1 MKMNYLSGPAS
12 AQRRARA
19 LLAAWNSGN
28 LKRLEAALDADS
40 NCADFQLSAIERER
54 VELVDEVVNAIR
66 GWIAS
71 ATTGTELQAALVL
84 LRHVACQEQVHIA
97 IEQTQGMLLA
107 GSRSI

>member
-1 MKMNYLSGPAS
+1 MNYLSGPAC

-19 LLAAWNSGN
+19 LLAAWNSAN
-28 LKRLEAALDADS
+28 LKRLETALDANS
-40 NCADFQLSAIERER
+40 NCPDLQLPTIERER
-54 VELVDEVVNAIR
+54 IELVDEVVKTIR

-71 ATTGTELQAALVL
+71 ATTETELQAALVL

-97 IEQTQGMLLA
+97 IERTHGMLLA